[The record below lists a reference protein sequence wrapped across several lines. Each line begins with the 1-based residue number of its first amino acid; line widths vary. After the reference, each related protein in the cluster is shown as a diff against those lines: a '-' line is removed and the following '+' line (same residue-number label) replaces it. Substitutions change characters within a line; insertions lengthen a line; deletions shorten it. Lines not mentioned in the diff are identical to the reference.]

1 MGSFKLKLV
10 SYFVL
15 LTLVPVVAALWGFDQ
30 LTRRSET
37 RRADARLQAGLRTA
51 LNGYQYEVDALDRS
65 GAKLAAY
72 PPFQRALRDRDRPA
86 LRGFAAVNGNVLIRA
101 GGVAIGTPPP
111 ANAVRR
117 PVTVVAKNT
126 LLGEV
131 VAWFRVDRA
140 FLDRVTARAG
150 IESDDTLLLVR
161 NGRVDLGPE
170 TLLGDRV
177 PTATRGAEV
186 VRLGGTRYR
195 LLTTLPLSQP
205 RGVTFAM
212 LTPQAA
218 IDGAARRS
226 ERMMIVVLVASLLL
240 AGFVAYFLSRSIVGT
255 LGRLADAAQ
264 AIAAGRLG
272 ERVAVRGRDEFGQLV
287 RAFNAMAAQLEAR
300 MVELE
305 SERSR
310 LSRATGRIGEALAA
324 TLDTEQLLTVLVESA
339 VEATGAQAGYIRG
352 GDRRNRAVVGE
363 PPDGAELLELPLRA
377 GRRTF
382 GTLVLAGGSFG
393 PDESETA
400 ASLAAQAVIALENA
414 RLHRIVEQQA
424 LVDGLTG
431 LANRR
436 SAEELLRAELT
447 RTERYGGE
455 LALVLADLDNFK
467 AINDRYGHPAG
478 DAVLREFARR
488 LKQTVREVD
497 LAARWGGEEF
507 CLILPGSDATGGT
520 HVAERAREALEARPV
535 SLPDGTE
542 IAVTASFGVAAL
554 PDAVGEGGLLDAAD
568 AALYRAKDLGKNRV
582 ETAAHTVGRA

>member
-1 MGSFKLKLV
+1 MVSFKLKLV

-15 LTLVPVVAALWGFDQ
+15 LTLVPVGAALWGFDQ
-30 LTRRSET
+30 LTKRSET
-37 RRADARLQAGLRTA
+37 RRADVRLQGALRTA
-51 LNGYQYEVDALDRS
+51 LNGYQDEVDALDRN
-65 GAKLAAY
+65 GTKLAGYA
-72 PPFQRALRDRDRPA
+72 PFQRALRDRDRAA
-86 LRGFAAVNGNVLIRA
+86 LREFAAANGDVLIRA
-101 GGVAIGTPPP
+101 GRLSVGAPPP

-117 PVTVVAKNT
+117 SVSVVAQGA

-131 VAWFRVDRA
+131 VDWFRVDRA
-140 FLDRVTARAG
+140 FLARVSAGGSIDPGDR
-150 IESDDTLLLVR
+150 LLLVQ
-161 NGRVDLGPE
+161 NGRVRAG
-170 TLLGDRV
+170 
-177 PTATRGAEV
+177 ATPFVGARLPDATGRAEV
-186 VRLGGTRYR
+186 VRVAGKRYR
-195 LLTTLPLSQP
+195 MLSTPPLAQP
-205 RGVTFAM
+205 RGVSFAV

-218 IDGAARRS
+218 IDAAARSS
-226 ERMMIVVLVASLLL
+226 EKTMMIALAASLLL
-240 AGFVAYFLSRSIVGT
+240 AGVVAYFLSRSIVST
-255 LGRLADAAQ
+255 LGRLATAAQ

-272 ERVAVRGRDEFGQLV
+272 ARVEVRGRDEFSQLV

-300 MVELE
+300 LVELE

-310 LSRATGRIGEALAA
+310 LSRATSRIGEALAA
-324 TLDTEQLLTVLVESA
+324 TLDTDQLLTVLVETA
-339 VEATGAQAGYIRG
+339 VEATGAEAGFIR
-352 GDRRNRAVVGE
+352 GDRRKRAVVGE
-363 PPDGAELLELPLRA
+363 PPVDAETLELPLRA

-393 PDESETA
+393 PEESETA

-436 SAEELLRAELT
+436 SAEEMLRAELS
-447 RTERYGGE
+447 RTERFGGE

-467 AINDRYGHPAG
+467 SINDRYGHPAG

-507 CLILPGSDATGGT
+507 CLILPGSDAAGGT

-535 SLPDGTE
+535 TLPDGTE

-568 AALYRAKDLGKNRV
+568 AALYRAKGAGKNRV
-582 ETAAHTVGRA
+582 ETATQSVGRA